1 MKLTFRTLVVCFVA
15 LSVGLALCCRNTP
28 APSPVGPS
36 ALSAV
41 PQRSIA
47 AADRPA
53 EWAQPVPRPN
63 LENLHVV
70 ALHLYR
76 GAQPKEAGFRE
87 LKALGV
93 KTVINLRNFHTDTDR
108 AESAKAGLD
117 LIEIPMNTWQVGE
130 DDAIRFLRV
139 VTDKTRGPFFVHCQH
154 GADRTGT
161 MIAVYR
167 IVVCDWTKERA
178 FDEMRN
184 GGYGFHEVWTNL
196 PKFLETLDVE
206 KLRRAAGISPAPSGP
221 AAEPPPPPSPGAL
234 PT

>member
-1 MKLTFRTLVVCFVA
+1 MKLTFRALMVCFVV

-28 APSPVGPS
+28 APSPIGP
-36 ALSAV
+36 AAATAAPERPV
-41 PQRSIA
+41 V

-53 EWAQPVPRPN
+53 EWAQPVARPG
-63 LENLHVV
+63 LENLHLV
-70 ALHLYR
+70 APHLYR

-87 LKALGV
+87 LKAMGI

-108 AESAKAGLD
+108 VEAAKAGLN
-117 LIEIPMNTWQVGE
+117 LEEIPMNTWQVGE

-139 VTDKTRGPFFVHCQH
+139 VTDKSRGPFFVHCQH

-167 IVVCDWTKERA
+167 IVICDWTKERA

-184 GGYGFHEVWTNL
+184 GNYGFHEVWKNL
-196 PKFLETLDVE
+196 PKFLESLDAD
-206 KLRRAAGISPAPSGP
+206 KLRRASGITPAPTGP
-221 AAEPPPPPSPGAL
+221 ATETPPAPTPGAL